1 VKTSRAG
8 YLLYSALF
16 VIAPHVGLGDH
27 LPASLV
33 ARGRPEVLLAG
44 KSIRRPY
51 ASLKEIEG
59 KWGPPTAVSESKD
72 RNLCDRLLSW
82 NLQNVTVTVSVG
94 CTPPGNPVVY
104 TVEIKGTDPA
114 RKFST
119 GRGLCLGDPLEKIYS
134 LYGRRSLLSKGL
146 DGREI
151 TVQWSNGAELN
162 ATVAEGNRIVRIQL
176 LPQVE

>member
-1 VKTSRAG
+1 MKTSRAG
-8 YLLYSALF
+8 SLLYCALF

-44 KSIRRPY
+44 ISIRRPY

-59 KWGPPTAVSESKD
+59 KWGPPAPAVESKD
-72 RNLCDRLLSW
+72 RNPCDRLLSW

-94 CTPPGNPVVY
+94 CEPPGNPVVY

-114 RKFST
+114 RKFSA

-134 LYGRRSLLSKGL
+134 LYDRRSLLSKGPV
-146 DGREI
+146 GREI

-162 ATVAEGNRIVRIQL
+162 ATVAEDNRIVRIQL